1 MKPTIHVAL
10 THDWELRG
18 NGSGDIEEI
27 QFRPLRRLLEIYK
40 NAGVKTTFMP
50 DLMQQLTF
58 RSGERQHAEL
68 KALADKW
75 DDCVREAFQQGHDIQ
90 LHLHPQWRE
99 AKYQDGSWRLTS
111 DWSILNY
118 EAEQA
123 FEMLKSGKQYLEEL
137 LQPLDSSFRC
147 VAFRAG
153 ALAVA
158 PSNHLLTSLI
168 KLGIEL
174 DVSLAGG
181 MFFETPDIRL
191 DFRDCDE
198 AFLPFYPNLSDA
210 RKVSDKQEEIVC
222 VPIHHF
228 YGSRVGVFRSN
239 AANARR
245 KLTATSQTP
254 TAAASAARTRSNS
267 LLSKVYEKGVVPL
280 VQRKYLIVDT
290 ARLSYP
296 LLRESIRSMRRLAE
310 FSGWS
315 DVPIVLTNHPK
326 EIADYSAIERFLD
339 DLLSEI
345 NVKFISLTELAHGIR
360 NGVFSVVKR

>member
-1 MKPTIHVAL
+1 
-10 THDWELRG
+10 
-18 NGSGDIEEI
+18 
-27 QFRPLRRLLEIYK
+27 LLDIYK
-40 NAGVKTTFMP
+40 KAGVKTTFMP

-58 RSGERQHAEL
+58 RNQELQNQEL
-68 KALADKW
+68 KGPAEKW

-90 LHLHPQWRE
+90 LHLHPQWRR
-99 AKYQDGSWRLTS
+99 ATYQDGNWRLTS

-123 FEMLKSGKQYLEEL
+123 FEMLSSGKQYLEEL
-137 LQPLDSSFRC
+137 LRPLNSSFRC
-147 VAFRAG
+147 LAFRAG

-158 PSNHLLTSLI
+158 PSDHLLTSLI

-191 DFRDCDE
+191 DFRNCDQE
-198 AFLPFYPNLSDA
+198 FLPFYPNLKDA
-210 RKVSDKQEEIVC
+210 RRISEKKEKIVC

-228 YGSRVGVFRSN
+228 HGSRVGVFRSN

-245 KLTATSQTP
+245 KLEASSERT
-254 TAAASAARTRSNS
+254 ASADQDSRSSS
-267 LLSKVYEKGVVPL
+267 LLSKVYEKGVIPL
-280 VQRKYLIVDT
+280 MHRKYLIVDT

-310 FSGWS
+310 DSGWS

-326 EIADYSAIERFLD
+326 EITDYCAIDRFLN
-339 DLLSEI
+339 DLVSAVNL
-345 NVKFISLTELAHGIR
+345 KFITLTELTQGIR
-360 NGVFSVVKR
+360 SGVFPVVRKVEPI